1 MELNKAYEIL
11 GVDAETPKS
20 IIKKKYLKLAKKYH
34 PDVAKPEFL
43 LNNKLSIS
51 IINEAY
57 SCIED
62 SFKKTSKF
70 NVKMKDLDYKSYTNN
85 TDIYNLFQL
94 NNSSRDLGFDIF
106 SDFPD
111 DIDDIDI
118 EKVKNNKK

>member
-62 SFKKTSKF
+62 SFKKTNKF

-94 NNSSRDLGFDIF
+94 DSSHDLGFDIF

-118 EKVKNNKK
+118 EEVKNNKK